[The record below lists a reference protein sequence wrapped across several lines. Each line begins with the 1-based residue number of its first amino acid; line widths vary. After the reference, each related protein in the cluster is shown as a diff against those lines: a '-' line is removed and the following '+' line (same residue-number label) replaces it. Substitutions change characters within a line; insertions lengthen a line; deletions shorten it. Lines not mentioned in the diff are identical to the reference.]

1 LVTLVALTSIAVMVA
16 TFPTPGAI
24 KREVAIQVLITIVVM
39 TPITCFGLYAAR
51 AGIIMLQAQSD
62 RIKEIGHR
70 LIRRTGKGNAAKTA
84 ADGGIGSINGEDNED
99 AHVDMLTTHDD
110 NNNDDGSMLAM
121 SPTTKLREYLLHHD
135 HSSS

>member
-62 RIKEIGHR
+62 RLTSLRDR
-70 LIRRTGKGNAAKTA
+70 LIRRKV
-84 ADGGIGSINGEDNED
+84 NGASTMNDDTEI
-99 AHVDMLTTHDD
+99 DMLDPD
-110 NNNDDGSMLAM
+110 DDGPMLAM
-121 SPTTKLREYLLHHD
+121 SPSSNKLKEYLLHD
-135 HSSS
+135 NKDSTS